1 MTMILTADE
10 QDVVTELMN
19 MGVGRAAGAFSRL
32 VNDEVILSVPKV
44 AFVGIAEAQRVFDAS
59 IPDVLAGVRQSFDG
73 FIAGAAALLFPE
85 ERSLE
90 LVRAIIGED
99 MPAEEISEL
108 EQETLA
114 EIGNI
119 ILNNCLATIA
129 NVLHSE
135 ISSSLPETYTGDKQG
150 FLSFL
155 CDPPPEA
162 RVSADPPLDSSSSVL
177 LLVQIDFSLRRR
189 AIQGFLAF
197 AIDLRSAAS
206 FRAKINE
213 YLETLGG

>member
-1 MTMILTADE
+1 MSIILSADE

-32 VNDEVILSVPKV
+32 VNDEVLLSVPSV
-44 AFVGIAEAQRVFDAS
+44 SFVGLSEAQRVFDQS

-73 FIAGAAALLFPE
+73 FIAGSAALLFPE
-85 ERSLE
+85 DRSLE
-90 LVRAIIGED
+90 LVRVIIGED
-99 MPAEEISEL
+99 LPAEEISEL

-119 ILNNCLATIA
+119 ILNSCLATIA

-135 ISSSLPETYTGDKQG
+135 IHTSLPETYAGDKQDFLG
-150 FLSFL
+150 FLCARPLNNLEIDLAS
-155 CDPPPEA
+155 PENA
-162 RVSADPPLDSSSSVL
+162 ASML
-177 LLVQIDFSLRRR
+177 LLVQIDFSLKRQ

-197 AIDLRSAAS
+197 AIDLLSAES
-206 FRAKINE
+206 FRERIAS
-213 YLETLGG
+213 YLDSLGE

>member
-1 MTMILTADE
+1 MSITLSADE

-32 VNDEVILSVPKV
+32 VNDEVLLSVPNV
-44 AFVGIAEAQRVFDAS
+44 SFVGLSQAQEVFDQH
-59 IPDVLAGVRQSFDG
+59 IPDILAGVRQSFDG
-73 FIAGAAALLFPE
+73 FIAGSAALLFPE
-85 ERSLE
+85 DRSLE
-90 LVRAIIGED
+90 LVRVIIGED
-99 MPAEEISEL
+99 LPAEEISEL

-135 ISSSLPETYTGDKQG
+135 IHTSLPETYSGDKQDFLG
-150 FLSFL
+150 FLCARPLSAL
-155 CDPPPEA
+155 AMDPKAPENA
-162 RVSADPPLDSSSSVL
+162 ASML
-177 LLVQIDFSLRRR
+177 LLVQIDFSLKRQ

-197 AIDLRSAAS
+197 AIDLLSAES
-206 FRAKINE
+206 FRERVAN
-213 YLETLGG
+213 YLENLGQ

>member
-1 MTMILTADE
+1 MSMILSADE

-32 VNDEVILSVPKV
+32 VNDEVMLSVPDV
-44 AFVGIAEAQRVFDAS
+44 SFVGLHEAQQVFDKN
-59 IPDVLAGVRQSFDG
+59 IPDVLAGVRQSFEG
-73 FIAGAAALLFPE
+73 FIGGSAALLFPE

-90 LVRAIIGED
+90 LVRVIIGED
-99 MPAEEISEL
+99 LPAEEISEL

-119 ILNNCLATIA
+119 ILNSCLATIA

-135 ISSSLPETYTGDKQG
+135 INSSLPETYSGTKKD
-150 FLSFL
+150 FLGFL
-155 CDPPPEA
+155 CDRPLNSLEIDLSSPEYA
-162 RVSADPPLDSSSSVL
+162 TSIL
-177 LLVQIDFSLRRR
+177 LLVQIDFSLKRR

-197 AIDLRSAAS
+197 AIDLRSAES
-206 FRAKINE
+206 FRSKIGE
-213 YLETLGG
+213 YLDSLAG